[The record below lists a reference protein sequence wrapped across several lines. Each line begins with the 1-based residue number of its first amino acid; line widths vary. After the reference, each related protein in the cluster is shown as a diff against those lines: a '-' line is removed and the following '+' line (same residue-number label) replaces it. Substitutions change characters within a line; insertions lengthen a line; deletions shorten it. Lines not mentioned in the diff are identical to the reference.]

1 MRDYQA
7 AADLIRAAYANDGN
21 GHLGTGVHVRFEAL
35 REAIA
40 AAIEKER
47 AAELDRIKMF
57 LCEECRR
64 GTPIDPDGGH
74 HRQSTVGD
82 TIFFDCVWKELG
94 L

>member
-47 AAELDRIKMF
+47 AANWIGSRCSCAKSAAGG
-57 LCEECRR
+57 RR
-64 GTPIDPDGGH
+64 SIRTAAIIVKAP
-74 HRQSTVGD
+74 
-82 TIFFDCVWKELG
+82 
-94 L
+94 